1 MRMVWNDLLFAHW
14 PVPASRL
21 CDLIPR
27 GLELDTFDGSAWLG
41 VVPFG
46 MAGVAP
52 RFAPDVPGLSSFL
65 ELNLRT
71 YVTANGRAGVWFF
84 SLDAANAVAV
94 RLARAAF
101 HLPYMDA
108 RMKSERTGQSV
119 SYSSIRTHRGE
130 PPAEFRGRYA
140 PIGDAFNSSPGT
152 LESWLTERYCLYS
165 ADRSGRVYRG
175 EIHHQKWPLQP
186 AELELETNTVA
197 RGIGLELRDPPAL
210 LHFARRLEVVAW
222 LIEAVHV

>member
-1 MRMVWNDLLFAHW
+1 V
-14 PVPASRL
+14 
-21 CDLIPR
+21 
-27 GLELDTFDGSAWLG
+27 
-41 VVPFG
+41 
-46 MAGVAP
+46 
-52 RFAPDVPGLSSFL
+52 PDVPGLSSFP

-108 RMKSERTGQSV
+108 RMTSNQTGQTT

-140 PIGDAFNSSPGT
+140 PIGDAFHSSPSA

-165 ADRSGRVYRG
+165 ADRSGRIYRG
-175 EIHHQKWPLQP
+175 EIHHRPWPLQP
-186 AELELETNTVA
+186 AELELEIDTVA
-197 RGIGLELRDPPAL
+197 QGIGLELRDPPAL

-222 LIEAVHV
+222 LLEPVRP